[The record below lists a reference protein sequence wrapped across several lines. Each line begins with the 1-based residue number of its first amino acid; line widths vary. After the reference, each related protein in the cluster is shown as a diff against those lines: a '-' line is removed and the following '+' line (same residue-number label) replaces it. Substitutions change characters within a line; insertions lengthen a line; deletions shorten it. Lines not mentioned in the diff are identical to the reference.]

1 MGRTTNR
8 PVNGAM
14 ADAMTTA
21 IHQPVI
27 PVKSEAQLLMEL
39 ELDKLRA
46 ENERLRN
53 KPQTGLSLK
62 ISEKGALSVY
72 GMGRFP
78 FTLYVEQWQR
88 LFQAKGDIE
97 AFIQANDSRLKRKGQ
112 E

>member
-1 MGRTTNR
+1 MGKTTNR

-14 ADAMTTA
+14 ISNEAVLSTP
-21 IHQPVI
+21 II
-27 PVKSEAQLLMEL
+27 PVKTEAQLLLEL
-39 ELDKLRA
+39 EIDKLKA
-46 ENERLRN
+46 ENEALRS
-53 KPQTGLSLK
+53 KPQTGLSLR

-97 AFIQANDSRLKRKGQ
+97 AFMKANDSRLKRKGQ